1 MTGFAEFPVQVE
13 VNHSIQTSEDA
24 WYAQPQ
30 EPLEGI
36 ANVVL
41 VASGKGGVGKS
52 TVTVNLAC
60 ALAQAG
66 RRVGI
71 LDADLYGPSITRMMD
86 TDAELPVNEDGFT
99 MPIER
104 HGVYTVSVANVMPPE
119 AALVWKGPLVTQTL
133 LQMFRD
139 IAWPQLDILLV
150 DLPPGTGDVPL
161 TIVEQI
167 PVTGCVLVTTPQKL
181 AVVDASRGISM
192 FHDLDIPVFGV
203 VENMNQYVCPCC
215 GEVQE
220 LFPNGAA
227 QLLAERKHVKY
238 LGGIPLDPNGQQAAD
253 EGTPL
258 VLSSPDCMA
267 AQAFVGLANEVDA
280 AITRERASQMHNA
293 DPQVQANHETF
304 WENLLDD

>member
-1 MTGFAEFPVQVE
+1 MKDFAEFPVQIE
-13 VNHSIQTSEDA
+13 VNNTIQTSEDP

-66 RRVGI
+66 KRVGI

-99 MPIER
+99 MPIEK
-104 HGVYTVSVANVMPPE
+104 HGVHTVSVGNVMPPE

-139 IAWPQLDILLV
+139 IAWPELDILLV

-181 AVVDASRGISM
+181 SVVDASRGISM

-220 LFPNGAA
+220 LFPDGAA

-253 EGTPL
+253 QGAPL

-267 AQAFVGLANEVDA
+267 AQAFIALANEVDA
-280 AITRERASQMHNA
+280 AINKERASQIYNA
-293 DPQVQANHETF
+293 DPQVQANHEIF